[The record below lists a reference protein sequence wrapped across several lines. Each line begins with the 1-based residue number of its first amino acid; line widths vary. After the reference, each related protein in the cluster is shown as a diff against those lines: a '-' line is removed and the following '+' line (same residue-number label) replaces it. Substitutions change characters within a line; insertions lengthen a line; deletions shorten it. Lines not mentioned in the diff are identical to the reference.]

1 MIEDIKKEVNDHIE
15 VANALGDSDFLL
27 IAEMARLCVSSIQSG
42 GKIVFCGNGG
52 SAADA
57 QHLSAELVVRYRK
70 KRKALPG
77 LALSTDV
84 SSITACGNDFSFDEI
99 FSRQVEA
106 LVNQEDVLI
115 AISTSGNSPNVVK
128 AIEAMQAK
136 GGKVVGI
143 TGDNDSQLV
152 AMSDLVLKMP
162 SKNTARIQEMYFLVG
177 HILCGL
183 IEDNL

>member
-1 MIEDIKKEVNDHIE
+1 MIENIKNEINDHIS
-15 VANALGDSDFLL
+15 VANALSDCHFEM
-27 IAEMARLCVSSIQSG
+27 IAEVASLCIHSIQSG

-70 KRKALPG
+70 NRRALPG
-77 LALSTDV
+77 LALTTDV
-84 SSITACGNDFSFDEI
+84 SNLTACGNDFSFDEI

-106 LVNQEDVLI
+106 LVNKEDILI

-128 AIEAMQAK
+128 AIEAMHAK

-143 TGDNDSQLV
+143 TGEHDSQL
-152 AMSDLVLKMP
+152 ATLSDLVLKMP
-162 SKNTARIQEMYFLVG
+162 STNTARIQEMYFLVG

-183 IEDNL
+183 IEDHA